1 MGAQLRVYRQ
11 KIKSAQTTKK
21 ITRAMELI
29 AASRI
34 QKALQRVQASAPYA
48 RAVTRAVS
56 AVANYSNVS
65 HVLTTEPETIE
76 RAAVV
81 VFASDRGLAG
91 AFNANALKASE
102 ELTTLLQGQG
112 KQVVH
117 YVIGRRAVGYFAFRK
132 RTAERAWVGDTDTP

>member
-34 QKALQRVQASAPYA
+34 QKALARVKSSAPYA

-56 AVANYSNVS
+56 AVATY
-65 HVLTTEPETIE
+65 
-76 RAAVV
+76 
-81 VFASDRGLAG
+81 
-91 AFNANALKASE
+91 
-102 ELTTLLQGQG
+102 
-112 KQVVH
+112 
-117 YVIGRRAVGYFAFRK
+117 
-132 RTAERAWVGDTDTP
+132 